1 MPPTTSIWVTVHR
14 VPRRESAVGYPFS
27 VTKIFVNLHTLTHKN
42 LHSFAR
48 PPYLIWDG
56 ELQTL
61 GELRMHH
68 TAN

>member
-14 VPRRESAVGYPFS
+14 VPRRESAVKYPFL
-27 VTKIFVNLHTLTHKN
+27 VTKILVNLHTLTHEN
-42 LHSFAR
+42 LHCFAR
-48 PPYLIWDG
+48 PPLLWDG

-61 GELRMHH
+61 GELRMRH